1 MSWAL
6 RVVRVRFRIIPP
18 MSDGGPC
25 FKSRPFQEFVEKYG
39 IHHVMSSPYH
49 HQSNGQAERAIQEA
63 KKMMEKLGKFHPYHV
78 AFTLNKTE
86 RRGNLGA
93 PMDLFLQ
100 RPSRSLLPNSQ
111 NQFLKIAENEA
122 NRKKKAMKTLDQ
134 KHRRYNRDQFS
145 DGERVTIQDPIT
157 KRWTKEG
164 TIQSSRP
171 THTGQG
177 SRSYEVLSD
186 ESRL

>member
-1 MSWAL
+1 
-6 RVVRVRFRIIPP
+6 
-18 MSDGGPC
+18 
-25 FKSRPFQEFVEKYG
+25 
-39 IHHVMSSPYH
+39 
-49 HQSNGQAERAIQEA
+49 
-63 KKMMEKLGKFHPYHV
+63 
-78 AFTLNKTE
+78 
-86 RRGNLGA
+86 
-93 PMDLFLQ
+93 MDLFLQ

-111 NQFLKIAENEA
+111 NQFLKIVENDA

-145 DGERVTIQDPIT
+145 DGERVIIQDPIS

-186 ESRL
+186 DGKSYLRNTRFLSKLPGNDPIKH

>member
-1 MSWAL
+1 
-6 RVVRVRFRIIPP
+6 
-18 MSDGGPC
+18 
-25 FKSRPFQEFVEKYG
+25 
-39 IHHVMSSPYH
+39 
-49 HQSNGQAERAIQEA
+49 
-63 KKMMEKLGKFHPYHV
+63 MMEKLGKFHPYHV

-111 NQFLKIAENEA
+111 NQFLKIVENQA

-145 DGERVTIQDPIT
+145 DGERVIIQDPIS

-164 TIQSSRP
+164 IIQSSRP

-186 ESRL
+186 DGKSYLRNTRFLSKLPGNDPIKH